1 MLKDTYFLQ
10 IYGKLNIDAT
20 KDKIFFSIITNTQSY
35 NTSYINSRENFDKF
49 MDFLLNFF
57 KKNKIELKD
66 IEKIFVNEG
75 PGKLSNIR
83 TSIAIAK
90 AIALSKNISLYGFNS
105 NQIIG
110 KNYAKII
117 DLFNKGLLIKNLIK
131 PQY

>member
-1 MLKDTYFLQ
+1 MKNL
-10 IYGKLNIDAT
+10 IIDAT
-20 KDKIFFSIITNTQSY
+20 KEKIFFSIITNTQSY

-66 IEKIFVNEG
+66 IERIFVNEG

-83 TSIAIAK
+83 ISIAIAK

-105 NQIIG
+105 KDFDG
-110 KNYAKII
+110 KNYK
-117 DLFNKGLLIKNLIK
+117 KLIKLEKNNQLNKDLIK
-131 PQY
+131 PQELS

>member
-1 MLKDTYFLQ
+1 MKNL
-10 IYGKLNIDAT
+10 IIDAANE
-20 KDKIFFSIITNTQSY
+20 KIFFSIITETQSY
-35 NTSYINSRENFDKF
+35 TTTHTNSRENFDKF

-105 NQIIG
+105 KDFDG
-110 KNYAKII
+110 KNYK
-117 DLFNKGLLIKNLIK
+117 KLIKLEKNNQLNKDLIK
-131 PQY
+131 PQ

>member
-1 MLKDTYFLQ
+1 MKNL
-10 IYGKLNIDAT
+10 IIDAT
-20 KDKIFFSIITNTQSY
+20 KEKIFFFIITNTQSY

-105 NQIIG
+105 KDFDG
-110 KNYAKII
+110 KNYK
-117 DLFNKGLLIKNLIK
+117 KLIKLEKNNQLNKDLIK
-131 PQY
+131 PQ

>member
-1 MLKDTYFLQ
+1 MKNL
-10 IYGKLNIDAT
+10 IIDAT
-20 KDKIFFSIITNTQSY
+20 KEKIFFSIITNTQSY

-49 MDFLLNFF
+49 MDFLLDFF
-57 KKNKIELKD
+57 KKNKIKLKD

-105 NQIIG
+105 KDFDG
-110 KNYAKII
+110 KNYK
-117 DLFNKGLLIKNLIK
+117 KLIKLEKNNQLNKDLIK
-131 PQY
+131 PQ

>member
-1 MLKDTYFLQ
+1 MKNL
-10 IYGKLNIDAT
+10 IIDAT
-20 KDKIFFSIITNTQSY
+20 KEKIFFSVITNTQSY

-49 MDFLLNFF
+49 MDFLLDFF

-83 TSIAIAK
+83 ISIAIAK

-105 NQIIG
+105 KDFDG
-110 KNYAKII
+110 KDYK
-117 DLFNKGLLIKNLIK
+117 KLIKLEKNNKLNKDLIK
-131 PQY
+131 TQLLS

>member
-1 MLKDTYFLQ
+1 MNNL
-10 IYGKLNIDAT
+10 IIDAT
-20 KDKIFFSIITNTQSY
+20 KEKIFFSVITNTQSY

-105 NQIIG
+105 KDFDG
-110 KNYAKII
+110 KNYK
-117 DLFNKGLLIKNLIK
+117 KLIKLEKNNQLNKDLIK
-131 PQY
+131 PQ

>member
-1 MLKDTYFLQ
+1 MKNL
-10 IYGKLNIDAT
+10 IIDAT
-20 KDKIFFSIITNTQSY
+20 KEKIFFSIITNTQSY

-83 TSIAIAK
+83 ISIAIAK
-90 AIALSKNISLYGFNS
+90 AIALCKNISLYGFNS
-105 NQIIG
+105 KDFDG
-110 KNYAKII
+110 KDYK
-117 DLFNKGLLIKNLIK
+117 KLIKLDKNNKLNKDLIK
-131 PQY
+131 TQLSS

>member
-1 MLKDTYFLQ
+1 MKNL
-10 IYGKLNIDAT
+10 IIDAT
-20 KDKIFFSIITNTQSY
+20 IEKIFFSIITNTQSY

-49 MDFLLNFF
+49 MDFLLDFF
-57 KKNKIELKD
+57 KKNKIQLKD

-105 NQIIG
+105 KDFDG
-110 KNYAKII
+110 KNYK
-117 DLFNKGLLIKNLIK
+117 KLIKLEKNNQLNKDLIK
-131 PQY
+131 PQ

>member
-1 MLKDTYFLQ
+1 MKNL
-10 IYGKLNIDAT
+10 IIDAT
-20 KDKIFFSIITNTQSY
+20 KEKIFFSIITNTQSY

-83 TSIAIAK
+83 TSIAISK
-90 AIALSKNISLYGFNS
+90 GIALSKNISLYGFNS
-105 NQIIG
+105 KDFDG
-110 KNYAKII
+110 KNYK
-117 DLFNKGLLIKNLIK
+117 KLIKLEKNNQLNKDLIK
-131 PQY
+131 PQ